1 MKQHYDILLVGAGL
15 FNAVLAYKFIQQGKS
30 VLVVERRNHIAGNCY
45 DEEGYGGDRIH
56 KYGAHIFHTSD
67 ETVWKFVNQ
76 FTTFNNFINEPLA
89 NYNGEIYNL
98 PFNMNTF
105 SKIFNIKTPN
115 EAKKIIN
122 KEIEKAGIKEP
133 RNLEEQAISMVGTTI
148 YEKLIKGYTE
158 KQWGKSCKELSPDI
172 IKRLPLRFTY
182 NNNYFNDKYQG
193 IPEIGY
199 TKMIEKMF
207 EGADIILEAD
217 FMKDK
222 EYYESLA
229 DKVYYSGCI
238 DEYYEYRFGTLE
250 YRGLHFESHLMTSP
264 TQLQGV
270 AVMNF
275 TDTNH
280 KYTRKIQHW
289 YFNQDRLDKL
299 LNPDCDEKPLFRG
312 TETLEYPAEWKPGD
326 IPYYPV
332 NNDRNT
338 ELYNKY
344 KSLKND
350 KVVFVGRLGQYKYY
364 DMDDTIEAALNLIAD
379 TCKN

>member
-1 MKQHYDILLVGAGL
+1 MKQHYDVLLVGAGL
-15 FNAVLAYKFIQQGKS
+15 FNAVLAYRFIQQGKS

-45 DEEGYGGDRIH
+45 DEEGYGGDRVH

-105 SKIFNIKTPN
+105 SKMFNIKTPN
-115 EAKKIIN
+115 EAKKIIQ

-158 KQWGKSCKELSPDI
+158 KQWGRKCSELSPDI

-193 IPEIGY
+193 IPDIGY

-207 EGADIILEAD
+207 EGADFLLNTN
-217 FMKDK
+217 FLMDK
-222 EYYESLA
+222 EYFESLA
-229 DKVYYSGCI
+229 DKIYYSGCI

-250 YRGLHFESHLMTSP
+250 YRGLKFEESLKTSP
-264 TQLQGV
+264 QELQGN
-270 AVMNF
+270 AVINF
-275 TDTNH
+275 TDSET
-280 KYTRKIQHW
+280 KFTRTYQHI
-289 YFNQDRLDKL
+289 YFN
-299 LNPDCDEKPLFRG
+299 PDLYEKMMANLANGGISRF
-312 TETLEYPAEWKPGD
+312 TQTWEYPAEWQPGD
-326 IPYYPV
+326 TPYYPV
-332 NNDRNT
+332 NNARNA
-338 ELYNKY
+338 ELYQTY
-344 KSLKND
+344 KHIDNPKI
-350 KVVFVGRLGQYKYY
+350 VFCGRLGQYRYY
-364 DMDDTIEAALNLIAD
+364 DMDDTIAEALKIQI
-379 TCKN
+379 

>member
-15 FNAVLAYKFIQQGKS
+15 FNATLSYHFVKSGKS
-30 VLVVERRNHIAGNCY
+30 VLVIDKRKHIAGNCY
-45 DEEGYGGDRIH
+45 DEPGYGGDMVH
-56 KYGAHIFHTSD
+56 QYGCHVFHTSNKD
-67 ETVWKFVNQ
+67 VWDFVNK
-76 FTTFNNFINEPLA
+76 FTTFNNYINTPIA
-89 NYNGEIYNL
+89 NYNNEIYNL

-105 SKIFNIKTPN
+105 SKMFNVSTPA
-115 EAKKIIN
+115 EAKKII
-122 KEIEKAGIKEP
+122 KREIEKANIGEP
-133 RNLEEQAISMVGTTI
+133 KNLEEQAIKMVGTTI
-148 YEKLIKGYTE
+148 YEKLINGYTE
-158 KQWGKSCKELSPDI
+158 KQWGKSCRELSPDI

-193 IPEIGY
+193 IPEEGY

-207 EGADIILEAD
+207 EGADILLNAD

-250 YRGLHFESHLMTSP
+250 YRGLRFESHLMTSP
-264 TQLQGV
+264 SQLQGV

-275 TDTNH
+275 TDSTK
-280 KYTRKIQHW
+280 KYTRRTQHW

-299 LNPDCDEKPLFRG
+299 LAEDKCLFRG
-312 TETLEYPAEWKPGD
+312 TETYEYPEDWKVGD
-326 IPYYPV
+326 IPYYPI
-332 NNDRNT
+332 NNARNA

-350 KVVFVGRLGQYKYY
+350 KVEFVGRLGQYKYF
-364 DMDDTIEAALNLIAD
+364 DMDDTIEAALKI
-379 TCKN
+379 CK

>member
-1 MKQHYDILLVGAGL
+1 MKQHYDVLLVGAGL
-15 FNAVLAYKFIQQGKS
+15 FNAVLAYRFIQQGKS

-45 DEEGYGGDRIH
+45 DEEGYGGDRVH

-105 SKIFNIKTPN
+105 SKMFNIKTPT
-115 EAKKIIN
+115 EAKKIIQ

-133 RNLEEQAISMVGTTI
+133 KNLEEQAISMVGTTI

-158 KQWGKSCKELSPDI
+158 KQWGRKCSELSPDI

-193 IPEIGY
+193 IPDIGY

-207 EGADIILEAD
+207 EGVD
-217 FMKDK
+217 FLLNTNFLMDK
-222 EYYESLA
+222 EYFESLA

-250 YRGLHFESHLMTSP
+250 YRGLKFEESLKTSP
-264 TQLQGV
+264 QELQGN
-270 AVMNF
+270 AVINF
-275 TDTNH
+275 TDSKT
-280 KYTRKIQHW
+280 KFTRTYQHI
-289 YFNQDRLDKL
+289 YFN
-299 LNPDCDEKPLFRG
+299 PDLYEKMMANLANGGVARF
-312 TETLEYPAEWKPGD
+312 TQTWEYPAEWQPGD
-326 IPYYPV
+326 TPYYPV
-332 NNDRNT
+332 NNARNA
-338 ELYNKY
+338 ELYQTY
-344 KSLKND
+344 KHIDNPKI
-350 KVVFVGRLGQYKYY
+350 VFCGRLGQYRYY
-364 DMDDTIEAALNLIAD
+364 DMDDTIAEALKVQI
-379 TCKN
+379 